1 MIQQKQIRNKTMNS
15 KLGFSKDDAS
25 IIAAKQLNNLDKMR
39 IIENF
44 VENDD
49 VLGQLLDFI
58 SHKNG
63 TVPHENSSSNMPDP
77 KISMTM
83 VDKQGNKIV
92 QFNQST

>member
-1 MIQQKQIRNKTMNS
+1 MNS

-25 IIAAKQLNNLDKMR
+25 VVAAKQLNNLDKMQ

-63 TVPHENSSSNMPDP
+63 TVPQENNSSIMPDP

-92 QFNQST
+92 